1 MTSDKHI
8 TLFVQCIVDGM
19 YPEAGEAMVAVF
31 RHLGFTMDYPP
42 DQTCCGQPAFN
53 SGYRSQA
60 RTAAKHFIEVFENS
74 GPIVCPSGS
83 CVAMVRHHYP
93 ELFQDDPSWLARAK
107 AVGEQTYEF
116 TEYLVDVLGLN
127 DVGAAFNGKITYHDS
142 CHLLRTL
149 GIAKQPRQ
157 LINGVKGVDFVEM
170 KGSDTCCGFGGA
182 FSAKYPDISTAMV
195 KEKAQNILDSGADA
209 VVGCDMACLMNI
221 QGYLNRNNHPVR
233 VMHIAELLASR
244 EVQS

>member
-1 MTSDKHI
+1 MTCDKHI

-19 YPEAGEAMVAVF
+19 YPEAGEAMVSVF
-31 RHLGFTMDYPP
+31 QGLGFTMDYPP

-60 RTAAKHFIEVFENS
+60 RTAAKHFIKVFEQS
-74 GPIVCPSGS
+74 TTIVCPSGS

-93 ELFQDDPSWLARAK
+93 ELFQDQPDWLARAR
-107 AVGEQTYEF
+107 AVGKKTFEF
-116 TEYLVDVLGLN
+116 TEYLVDVLGVSDL
-127 DVGAAFNGKITYHDS
+127 GASFNGKITYHDS

-157 LINGVKGVDFVEM
+157 LINSVKGARFVEM
-170 KGSDTCCGFGGA
+170 TDSDTCCGFGGA

-195 KEKAQNILDSGADA
+195 KEKARNILDTGADA
-209 VVGCDMACLMNI
+209 VVGCDMGCLMNI
-221 QGYLNRNNHPVR
+221 QGYLNRNNHSVR
-233 VMHIAELLASR
+233 VMHIAELLACR